1 MLMTSNLKISPTM
14 MKVIK
19 SIAEMQRTAEELRL
33 SGQRIALVPTMGFL
47 HEGHLSLFRLAH
59 EKADI
64 VAVSIFVNPT
74 QFGPNEDFDLYPRN
88 FEHDQQLCRQ
98 ENADIIFFPTPEEMY
113 NQSYLTYVSTENL
126 AAKLCGHSRPNHFR
140 GVTTVVSKLFNIV
153 KPHVAVFGQKDAQQ
167 ALILRRM
174 VIDLNFDIQL
184 IIAPIVRE
192 KDGLAISS
200 RNKYL
205 TEPERAQAVI
215 LNQALRHG
223 ENLIRQN
230 VRAAKTIYN
239 EMKDLIDQATLV
251 RLDYLEIVDYETLQ
265 PITTVGNGTLIAVA
279 AFLGKTR
286 LIDNVLIT
294 DPEDGTE

>member
-1 MLMTSNLKISPTM
+1 

-19 SIAEMQRTAEELRL
+19 SITEMQRTAEELRG
-33 SGQRIALVPTMGFL
+33 SGHRIALVPTMGFL

-59 EKADI
+59 EKADR
-64 VAVSIFVNPT
+64 VVVSIFVNPT
-74 QFGPNEDFDLYPRN
+74 QFGPHEDFDRYPRN
-88 FEHDQQLCRQ
+88 FERDQQLCRQ
-98 ENADIIFFPTPEEMY
+98 ENTDIIFFPTPEEMY
-113 NQSYLTYVSTENL
+113 NQSYRTFVSTENL
-126 AAKLCGHSRPNHFR
+126 AEKLCGRSRPDHFR

-153 KPHVAVFGQKDAQQ
+153 KPHVSVFGQKDAQQ

-205 TEPERAQAVI
+205 TESERAQAIV
-215 LNQALRHG
+215 LNQALNHG
-223 ENLIRQN
+223 NNLIRQN

-239 EMKDLIDQATLV
+239 EMKDIIDRANLV

-265 PITTVGNGTLIAVA
+265 PVTTVGNGTLIAVA

-286 LIDNVLIT
+286 LIDNVLIS
-294 DPEDGTE
+294 DPEDGSE